1 MNKSEY
7 MRAYRQ
13 RPQIKAREKARKS
26 TPEYKAKKAK
36 YMRWYKAWNR
46 VPLSVYEQARQA
58 AQRQR
63 KMIAE
68 GTFGDLAVARTTLF
82 DE

>member
-36 YMRWYKAWNR
+36 LHAL
-46 VPLSVYEQARQA
+46 V
-58 AQRQR
+58 
-63 KMIAE
+63 
-68 GTFGDLAVARTTLF
+68 
-82 DE
+82 